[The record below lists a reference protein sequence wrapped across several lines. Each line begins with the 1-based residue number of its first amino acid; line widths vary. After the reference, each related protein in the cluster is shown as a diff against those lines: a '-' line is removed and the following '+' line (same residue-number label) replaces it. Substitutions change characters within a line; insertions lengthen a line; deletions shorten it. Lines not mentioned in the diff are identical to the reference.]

1 VLKENFSLPKLDK
14 GKDEDDKEANE
25 LLKDC
30 SKVLKE
36 FVAIRHIMLEKLAYH
51 TPALH
56 RTRKSIDKD
65 GLKDERGALSDDV
78 RREMR

>member
-1 VLKENFSLPKLDK
+1 MCSENFSLPQLDK

-30 SKVLKE
+30 SKAVKE
-36 FVAIRHIMLEKLAYH
+36 YVAIRQIMLEKLAYH
-51 TPALH
+51 KPAPH

-78 RREMR
+78 